1 MKRELEV
8 YRPIAYQIVVLWGMR
23 IYVIVCH
30 LRLSEPYVSSFEI
43 SDALFYAIVAI
54 GVAAP
59 IGLVAGMIPGVG
71 GKVALA
77 VFAPLLSSH
86 QPAGALM
93 LLLTLHAVVRLGG
106 ALPAIVLGVPGSSAD
121 AAMTVHGH
129 ALAGR
134 GEYSRAVALT
144 CLGGAL
150 SGVVGIWLFV
160 AIAVSGSS
168 WLTEMTPSVRWGLF
182 MAAFLLIVMGESSR
196 RLLAVFVLGLGI
208 FFSSASEN
216 SEEWRLPI
224 LPMMLGLLVVPQL
237 LAQAGTNEAPQFGVG
252 EKRKGSFRSAW
263 QDLLNH
269 RLVWTACAALGWI
282 CGLAPGV
289 GATAIS
295 WMALTLKRLMR
306 SNDSSEQ
313 DSDIA
318 GVVAPIAGTMSKE
331 GGSLVTTLL
340 LGIPGSTAMIIMLSV
355 FQNDVIPPGSPQ
367 SLVTGSQFIMIGS
380 VVSLGIGV
388 AAMLALPLARQL
400 ARVRR
405 LPSVSLRRTSL
416 LLVVLSVIVADRSLA
431 ALLVLVFAGALG
443 TLMDRLSV
451 ARIPLIIGVIL
462 GTDAVALTLQVWF

>member
-1 MKRELEV
+1 MGV
-8 YRPIAYQIVVLWGMR
+8 
-23 IYVIVCH
+23 YVIVCNLH
-30 LRLSEPYVSSFEI
+30 LSEFYVSSFEI
-43 SDALFYAIVAI
+43 SDALSYAIVAV

-59 IGLVAGMIPGVG
+59 MGLLAGMIPGIG

-77 VFAPLLSSH
+77 IFAPLVSTY
-86 QPAGALM
+86 QPAFALM
-93 LLLTLHAVVRLGG
+93 LLLTLHAVIRLGG
-106 ALPAIVLGVPGSSAD
+106 ALPAIILGVPGSSAD
-121 AAMTVHGH
+121 AAMTVYGH
-129 ALAGR
+129 AMAGR

-160 AIAVSGSS
+160 AIALSSSS
-168 WLTEMTPSVRWGLF
+168 WLSKMTPAASWGLY

-208 FFSSASEN
+208 FISSATEN
-216 SEEWRLPI
+216 SEEWRLPL

-237 LAQAGTNEAPQFGVG
+237 LSPSGKEEVPQFDVD
-252 EKRKGSFRSAW
+252 EKRKGSFSTAW

-289 GATAIS
+289 GATAVS
-295 WMALTLKRLMR
+295 WMALSLKRVIG
-306 SNDSSEQ
+306 SKGSSEQ
-313 DSDIA
+313 ESEIA

-355 FQNDVIPPGSPQ
+355 FQNDVISPGSLQ
-367 SLVTGSQFIMIGS
+367 SPVTDSQFILIGG
-380 VVSLGIGV
+380 VVSLGICV
-388 AAMLALPLARQL
+388 AAMLALPLARQV

-405 LPSVSLRRTSL
+405 LPSASLRRTSL
-416 LLVVLSVIVADRSLA
+416 LLVVLSVFVADRSLT

-443 TLMDRLSV
+443 ALMDRVGV

-462 GTDAVALTLQVWF
+462 GADAVALTLQVWFR